1 MENTDIY
8 KQQAQYWENYRIVD
22 RTVRA
27 CVHLEDKSDTDF
39 WDRILQKYRPGN
51 YHYISY
57 SYSKRSQRTTGCEQC
72 LRFAPYLSDYFFV
85 CIDSDFRNLLGQ
97 RGIDA
102 AHYIL
107 QTYTYSW
114 ENHFCVA
121 SDLQERLNKLA
132 LFEFNFREF
141 LSKYS
146 KGVYE
151 PLLIL
156 IHSKRNNDG
165 EIRDKEFNQCLISQC
180 TAKEIENNGEGAI
193 TRIHDNLREM
203 LDSHKSYVERT
214 DIAALKT
221 FYADKGLNESNA
233 YLHVRGHN
241 IFDLI
246 SYIGKILSQQYRIDF
261 VKSVLASNLPSND
274 YWELD
279 QLVDDVHRL
288 GKTDDK

>member
-1 MENTDIY
+1 MENKDIY

-39 WDRILQKYRPGN
+39 GDRILQKYRPGN

-85 CIDSDFRNLLGQ
+85 CIGSDFRNLLGQ

-121 SDLQERLNKLA
+121 SDLQERLSKLA
-132 LFEFNFREF
+132 LFEFNFKEF

-146 KGVYE
+146 KVVYE

-165 EIRDKEFNQCLISQC
+165 EIRDKEFNQCFISQC

-193 TRIHDNLREM
+193 TRIHVNLREM

-246 SYIGKILSQQYRIDF
+246 SYIGKMLS
-261 VKSVLASNLPSND
+261 
-274 YWELD
+274 
-279 QLVDDVHRL
+279 
-288 GKTDDK
+288 

>member
-1 MENTDIY
+1 METVGAVMWFTW
-8 KQQAQYWENYRIVD
+8 KTYWR
-22 RTVRA
+22 RR
-27 CVHLEDKSDTDF
+27 
-39 WDRILQKYRPGN
+39 
-51 YHYISY
+51 
-57 SYSKRSQRTTGCEQC
+57 
-72 LRFAPYLSDYFFV
+72 
-85 CIDSDFRNLLGQ
+85 
-97 RGIDA
+97 
-102 AHYIL
+102 
-107 QTYTYSW
+107 
-114 ENHFCVA
+114 
-121 SDLQERLNKLA
+121 
-132 LFEFNFREF
+132 
-141 LSKYS
+141 
-146 KGVYE
+146 
-151 PLLIL
+151 
-156 IHSKRNNDG
+156 DG
-165 EIRDKEFNQCLISQC
+165 EIRDKEFNQCLISKC

-246 SYIGKILSQQYRIDF
+246 SYIGKMLSQQYRIDF